1 MIENDISHWVPSVPR
16 HKPVSSVYMKDEVE
30 KILVSIDRT
39 TSLGKRNY
47 CIILTAAK
55 LGIRLCDIAGL
66 KLEDIRHGEALSG

>member
-1 MIENDISHWVPSVPR
+1 
-16 HKPVSSVYMKDEVE
+16 MKDEVE